1 VSGVHTPLDRR
12 GQHERLERR
21 ARLAPPLRDEVV
33 LVLLRVRRDGD
44 HRAIAPL
51 LGSIE
56 TTADDGSV
64 LYGSVSWI
72 ARRAA
77 ICSLRSTVV

>member
-1 VSGVHTPLDRR
+1 MSGLTPRSTAAVSTNVLNVEPACRRPCETRLYWFFFEFGVTATI
-12 GQHERLERR
+12 
-21 ARLAPPLRDEVV
+21 AR
-33 LVLLRVRRDGD
+33 
-44 HRAIAPL
+44 IAPL

-56 TTADDGSV
+56 TSADDGSV